1 MNLLKTEW
9 LKLKKYPAF
18 WLIMGLTALS
28 YPGINFIFQNI
39 YYEETHRKG
48 QTGQLLQVLMGNPFK
63 IPEAWHTIAYS
74 SSIFVFIPAVVVIMF
89 ISNEYT
95 YKTHRQNIIDG
106 WSRNQFMFAK
116 MLDVLMVTL
125 LVTLLYLIVTLIINF
140 TNPANPFASAW
151 DQSYY
156 IGLFSL
162 QTFAQLSIAFLVGY
176 LVRKAFISLGIFLFY
191 FLILENVLVG
201 WLSYKKIGLYKYLP
215 LETSDRLIPPPAF
228 FRNLNPEKYKQQL
241 AEMNYHVLYTIILT
255 AVIWLICFRVNSR
268 RDL

>member
-125 LVTLLYLIVTLIINF
+125 VVTLLYLIVTLIINF

-162 QTFAQLSIAFLVGY
+162 QTFAQLSIAFLIGY

-201 WLSYKKIGLYKYLP
+201 WLSYKKIGMYKYLP
-215 LETSDRLIPPPAF
+215 LEISDRMIPPPAF

-255 AVIWLICFRVNSR
+255 AVIWLICFRINSR

>member
-28 YPGINFIFQNI
+28 YPGVNFIFQNI
-39 YYEETHRKG
+39 YYNETHRKG
-48 QTGQLLQVLMGNPFK
+48 QTDQLLQILMGNPFK

-125 LVTLLYLIVTLIINF
+125 LVTLLYITITLIINF

-176 LVRKAFISLGIFLFY
+176 LVRKAFISLGIFVFY

-201 WLSYKKIGLYKYLP
+201 WLSYKKIG
-215 LETSDRLIPPPAF
+215 
-228 FRNLNPEKYKQQL
+228 
-241 AEMNYHVLYTIILT
+241 
-255 AVIWLICFRVNSR
+255 
-268 RDL
+268 

>member
-125 LVTLLYLIVTLIINF
+125 LVTLLYLIVTVIINF

-191 FLILENVLVG
+191 FLILENVAVG
-201 WLSYKKIGLYKYLP
+201 WLSYKNIAMYKYLP
-215 LETSDRLIPPPAF
+215 LEISDRMIPPPAF
-228 FRNLNPEKYKQQL
+228 FRNLNPEKYKIQL

-255 AVIWLICFRVNSR
+255 AVVWMICFRVNSR

>member
-1 MNLLKTEW
+1 
-9 LKLKKYPAF
+9 
-18 WLIMGLTALS
+18 
-28 YPGINFIFQNI
+28 
-39 YYEETHRKG
+39 
-48 QTGQLLQVLMGNPFK
+48 
-63 IPEAWHTIAYS
+63 
-74 SSIFVFIPAVVVIMF
+74 MF

-116 MLDVLMVTL
+116 MLDVLMVTI
-125 LVTLLYLIVTLIINF
+125 LVTLLYLTVTLIINF

-162 QTFAQLSIAFLVGY
+162 QTFAQLSIAFLIGY

-191 FLILENVLVG
+191 FLILENVAVG
-201 WLSYKKIGLYKYLP
+201 WLSYKNIGLYKYLP
-215 LETSDRLIPPPAF
+215 LEISDRMIPPPAF